1 MHIKLIQGKKM
12 KKIIPLVFLSL
23 FLVGCDFTTS
33 KNPED
38 SWIKSVKGKT
48 FADDEGISFIF
59 DANGNCSIK
68 ITEDTSN
75 DFWSELGKLAVESI
89 QFTYI
94 KAINKNRAVY
104 SMKILFMTAYYGLK
118 LDKNKLF
125 MTIEEPAETPEDIN
139 WDELEYIASKK

>member
-1 MHIKLIQGKKM
+1 MNKV
-12 KKIIPLVFLSL
+12 IPLIFLSL
-23 FLVGCDFTTS
+23 FLVSCDFTTS
-33 KNPED
+33 KNPET

>member
-1 MHIKLIQGKKM
+1 MN
-12 KKIIPLVFLSL
+12 KIIPLIFLSL
-23 FLVGCDFTTS
+23 FLVSCDFTTS
-33 KNPED
+33 KNPET